1 MSLAVV
7 FFMLTPLALAIPLS
21 LTASETMLFPPR
33 VGPAL
38 VLRISGRPGMDG
50 TDGRQPAI
58 AAVSATLATIGS
70 LAAWPIARRPF
81 RGRGTV
87 ATILGAPLVVP
98 AISVAV
104 GAYLVWANMRLLG
117 SPVTIVATH
126 VVLTTPLVLLVV
138 GAALLQ
144 FDETYIKAARTL
156 GASRW
161 TTARRVVVP
170 KYSRRLWPHGS
181 CVHRVIRRGGHHQLL
196 LTAGQV
202 PTLAVHIFNQISS
215 SNSPVIAASSV
226 VLALVALIAAITVS
240 RLEDRRRPL

>member
-1 MSLAVV
+1 MRRCQRHS
-7 FFMLTPLALAIPLS
+7 
-21 LTASETMLFPPR
+21 
-33 VGPAL
+33 
-38 VLRISGRPGMDG
+38 
-50 TDGRQPAI
+50 RQ
-58 AAVSATLATIGS
+58 LGS

-156 GASRW
+156 GAGRW

-170 KYSRRLWPHGS
+170 QYSRRLWPHGFAFIGS
-181 CVHRVIRRGGHHQLL
+181 FDEVVITSFL